1 MRRALILAAI
11 GSFSLLATGC
21 GGSTSDDAQ
30 SSAESA
36 ASETASEPA
45 AEPTVKSDG
54 RTPQEVVQIL
64 MTAMVANDQV
74 KLDSMVTAK
83 TRTANAF
90 KADIKEQEAVRF
102 TVGDVEMKGEDQ
114 AYVASAWFFPGV
126 DGGEERM
133 MTLWK
138 LRREPE
144 GFRVYGSV
152 MIVPQLAK
160 YDGGKVEFDFE
171 DAEQVA
177 ETENRAYELLMQE
190 AEAARGPAVAKNLDD
205 QPGTARQ

>member
-1 MRRALILAAI
+1 MRAWMLAAV
-11 GSFSLLATGC
+11 GSFSLLSAGC
-21 GGSTSDDAQ
+21 GSSTPEDAQ
-30 SSAESA
+30 S
-36 ASETASEPA
+36 ASEPA
-45 AEPTVKSDG
+45 ASENSTESKVKSDG
-54 RTPQEVVQIL
+54 RTPQEVVQVL
-64 MTAMVANDQV
+64 MDAMVANDQV

-90 KADIKEQEAVRF
+90 KADIKEKEAVRF
-102 TVGDVEMKGEDQ
+102 TVGDVQMKGEDH
-114 AYVASAWFFPGV
+114 AHVASAWFFPGV

-177 ETENRAYELLMQE
+177 ETENRAYELLIQE
-190 AEAARGPAVAKNLDD
+190 AKAAAGPAVAKKPGD
-205 QPGTARQ
+205 QTGPVRQ